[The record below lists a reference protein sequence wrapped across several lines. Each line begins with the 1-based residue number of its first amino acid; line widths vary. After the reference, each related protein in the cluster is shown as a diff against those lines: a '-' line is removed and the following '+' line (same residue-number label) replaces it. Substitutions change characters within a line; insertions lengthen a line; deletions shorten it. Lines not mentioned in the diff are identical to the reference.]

1 MALIL
6 HKRPVFKFIFISR
19 NCFESECEKCESH
32 PAKYQRS
39 VALIEIHFSG
49 IKPSQTITKNTKIT

>member
-1 MALIL
+1 MPLNI
-6 HKRPVFKFIFISR
+6 HYRPVFKFIFISR

-32 PAKYQRS
+32 RAKYQHGC

-49 IKPSQTITKNTKIT
+49 IKPNDNKNTKIT